1 MSRLFAR
8 DGKVALLLSAKV
20 RVTMAAACLLAP
32 GTSAAQAAPA
42 ELDAYAR
49 VVAILNGTTA
59 YVGESLL
66 ACAAAKVLTE
76 GEAEERFRSYRERNA
91 ASAARAEA
99 WSREVE
105 GRLRARG
112 EERAAR
118 QRAQEAGLSA
128 IASSSQQAEREI
140 GAAPDTRAICTA
152 QLAAIEAGA
161 FDLAR
166 NPEFVGL
173 LGR

>member
-1 MSRLFAR
+1 MSRPFDL
-8 DGKVALLLSAKV
+8 DGKAALVSSKV
-20 RVTMAAACLLAP
+20 RVTMAVACLLAP
-32 GTSAAQAAPA
+32 GASAAQAAPA

-49 VVAILNGTTA
+49 VVAVLNGTTA

-66 ACAAAKVLTE
+66 ACAAANVLTE
-76 GEAEERFRSYRERNA
+76 GEAEERFKSYRERNA

-118 QRAQEAGLSA
+118 QRAEEAGLSA
-128 IASSSQQAEREI
+128 IASSSQQADREI
-140 GAAPDTRAICTA
+140 GAAPDARTICTDR
-152 QLAAIEAGA
+152 LAAIEAGA
-161 FDLAR
+161 FDLSR
-166 NPEFVGL
+166 NPEFLGL